1 MEARR
6 YDELSDKELYD
17 LISDDEQNKIINEKM
32 LKELKQMDDILQKKG
47 GVGVHFK
54 KRSKLIKDISDFE
67 SILDES
73 NRIANMAH
81 QILDERQGIG
91 ERQAPP
97 QTHTEVESTL
107 DPDFFELVNSDPY
120 AIDFSS
126 LNEAKANTAL
136 RYMAEKVAIC
146 DDSIR
151 MLNKLNKKSLSSL
164 TEQNIADKA
173 KLERIVNDNIE
184 WYKSAKDV
192 LSRFGNPIKE
202 ESPEIIEESQPEV
215 LKKIAN

>member
-17 LISDDEQNKIINEKM
+17 LISDDEQNKIINENM
-32 LKELKQMDDILQKKG
+32 LNELKQMDDILQKRR
-47 GVGVHFK
+47 GVGVDFI
-54 KRSKLIKDISDFE
+54 KRDKLIKDISDFE

-81 QILDERQGIG
+81 QILDERQAIG
-91 ERQAPP
+91 ERQAFP

-120 AIDFSS
+120 AIYFSS
-126 LNEAKANTAL
+126 LNDAEANTAL

-151 MLNKLNKKSLSSL
+151 MLNKLNKQSLSSL
-164 TEQNIADKA
+164 SEQNIADKA
-173 KLERIVNDNIE
+173 KLER
-184 WYKSAKDV
+184 
-192 LSRFGNPIKE
+192 
-202 ESPEIIEESQPEV
+202 
-215 LKKIAN
+215 